1 MKVASSLVSGLYP
14 TPELAAD
21 AVRNALQGAGLQRA
35 DSVLLFLTR
44 DYVRHAQPAIVA
56 AARAAGTLQVSGCTA
71 FGLLN
76 ERGWLLDQPG
86 AAALVFAHPAS
97 AADNTQ
103 REPLLSFSGQHTLP
117 YAWQAM
123 PERAGLLDAEAVTW
137 SHGRTAEQPG
147 AEIRLSGLRTRLCLS
162 SGLRLLNLPLTVN
175 AASGYDLRRIGGL
188 APIDSLRRHLPAELR
203 ADPPLHQIAIVREPG
218 APAVPI
224 LTANADGSLTL
235 AEPLEIGEHVHWAI
249 RQPLSAEHDMRQ
261 SLLAPQ
267 GGLTM
272 TTTAAPSLPG
282 AAREQLL
289 HSAVDPENRPDFALM
304 LSCLGR
310 GPLFYGNDDRDLQ
323 VFREQFPGVPLI
335 GAYGS
340 GQIAPLGGRNRLFQ
354 NAVVTLLCESAHV

>member
-21 AVRNALQGAGLQRA
+21 AVHNALQGAGLQRA

-137 SHGRTAEQPG
+137 SHGRIAEQPG
-147 AEIRLSGLRTRLCLS
+147 AETRLSGLRTRLCLS
-162 SGLRLLNLPLTVN
+162 TGLRLLNLPLTVN
-175 AASGYDLRRIGGL
+175 AAAGYDLRRLGGL
-188 APIDSLRRHLPAELR
+188 APLDSLRRHLPAELR
-203 ADPPLHQIAIVREPG
+203 ADPPLHQIAIVREMG

-249 RQPLSAEHDMRQ
+249 RQPLSAEQDMRQ
-261 SLLAPQ
+261 SLLAAPQ
-267 GGLTM
+267 RDFLRG
-272 TTTAAPSLPG
+272 
-282 AAREQLL
+282 
-289 HSAVDPENRPDFALM
+289 AVDPEKRPDFALM
-304 LSCLGR
+304 FSCLGR
-310 GPLFYGNDDRDLQ
+310 GPLFYGNDDRDLL

-340 GQIAPLGGRNRLFQ
+340 GQIAPAGGRNRLFQ
-354 NAVVTLLCESAHV
+354 NTVVTLLCESAHV

>member
-14 TPELAAD
+14 MPELAAN
-21 AVRNALQGAGLQRA
+21 AVHYALQGAGMQRA

-56 AARAAGTLQVSGCTA
+56 AARAAGTLQVGGCTA
-71 FGLLN
+71 VGLLS

-86 AAALVFAHPAS
+86 AAALVIGEIAPA
-97 AADNTQ
+97 APADDHNQ
-103 REPLLSFSGQHTLP
+103 PLLSFSGQHTLP

-137 SHGRTAEQPG
+137 AHGRISDQPG
-147 AEIRLSGLRTRLCLS
+147 AEIRLPGVHTRLCLS
-162 SGLRLLNLPLTVN
+162 PGLRLLNLPLTVN

-188 APIDSLRRHLPAELR
+188 APIDSLRRHLPGELR
-203 ADPPLHQIAIVREPG
+203 ADPPLNQIVIVREPG
-218 APAVPI
+218 APAIPI

-235 AEPLEIGEHVHWAI
+235 AEPLAVGEHIHWAI

-261 SLLAPQ
+261 SLLAAPQ
-267 GGLTM
+267 GDFLRG
-272 TTTAAPSLPG
+272 
-282 AAREQLL
+282 
-289 HSAVDPENRPDFALM
+289 AVDPEKKPDFALM
-304 LSCLGR
+304 FSCLGR
-310 GPLFYGNDDRDLQ
+310 GPLFYGNDDRDLL

-340 GQIAPLGGRNRLFQ
+340 GQIAPVGDRNRLFQ
-354 NAVVTLLCESAHV
+354 NTVVTLLCESAHV

>member
-14 TPELAAD
+14 TPELATD

-137 SHGRTAEQPG
+137 SHGRIAEQPG
-147 AEIRLSGLRTRLCLS
+147 AE
-162 SGLRLLNLPLTVN
+162 
-175 AASGYDLRRIGGL
+175 
-188 APIDSLRRHLPAELR
+188 
-203 ADPPLHQIAIVREPG
+203 
-218 APAVPI
+218 
-224 LTANADGSLTL
+224 
-235 AEPLEIGEHVHWAI
+235 
-249 RQPLSAEHDMRQ
+249 
-261 SLLAPQ
+261 
-267 GGLTM
+267 
-272 TTTAAPSLPG
+272 
-282 AAREQLL
+282 
-289 HSAVDPENRPDFALM
+289 
-304 LSCLGR
+304 
-310 GPLFYGNDDRDLQ
+310 
-323 VFREQFPGVPLI
+323 
-335 GAYGS
+335 
-340 GQIAPLGGRNRLFQ
+340 
-354 NAVVTLLCESAHV
+354 